1 MKKMMLGIKKIWM
14 LSLLMFLSVSVS
26 VAQNDLAETVRGVVV
41 SGDPTHELIQATIYV
56 EGSKPGIGTVTDEQ
70 GNFTFRVP
78 VGRQKLR
85 FSSVGFLSQEVDI
98 LVNTGKEVVLNVVL
112 EPSFIELQGAEIVA
126 RHDKSRPMNKL
137 SVTGA
142 RTFSTEETFRFAGS
156 LGDPARMVRSFAGVI
171 PANDSRND
179 IIIRGNSP
187 VGVQWSLDG
196 VEIANLNHFN
206 TGIGMTGG
214 QVTLLNTNLLS
225 NSDFHM
231 SAWPASYGNALAGI
245 FDLKMRRGNNKK
257 HEFWAQMGWNGFELG
272 SEGYFS
278 KKSTSSYLVS
288 YRYSIPDLM
297 DKMGFYKGITPKYQD
312 LTMKLDFDLNEK
324 NHLSIIGLWGTS
336 EIGFV
341 MSEVTS
347 VDINEDFL
355 QTTDQRI
362 AIDAKTLIAGATHSV
377 EFTPK
382 TKLTTLFSFVRSDTH
397 MPVDTMSLIQPN
409 SEWQTLWDEN
419 ALEDKYS
426 LHTKLEHRFSYNSL
440 IEAGAKY
447 DLYNVKY
454 LEKESFSDERG
465 FFTNVDE
472 KGYFSLARAYAQYR
486 HNITSKL
493 LLTGGAHGMYLQ
505 LNKTYAVEPRFGLRY
520 TPASKHTLALAGGL
534 YSQMIPRSFYFIRTL
549 NPEGDIE
556 YSNKQLGFMK
566 SAHGDL
572 SYDWAFAPDWHF
584 KVETYYQWL
593 YDIPVKNNPDATY
606 TMLQI
611 GGAGD
616 NVIMREGNLVNKGTG
631 KNYGA
636 EFTIEKFMSKNYY
649 LLFNSTI
656 YRSTYTNGFNKKE
669 WSTIFDGRYLFNL
682 ASGYELPLKKGWTLF
697 ADIKGS
703 LAGGTRYT
711 PVLEDRSRLEH
722 RVVYDNTRIN
732 ELQVRNYFRI
742 DLRIGYRKNW
752 KRLTD
757 ELFVDFQN
765 LTNRKN
771 LYGLFYDINTGT
783 YEEMLLQGFFPM
795 VTYRINFS
803 IGRKK

>member
-1 MKKMMLGIKKIWM
+1 MKKLCVLLLLC
-14 LSLLMFLSVSVS
+14 LSASVSS
-26 VAQNDLAETVRGVVV
+26 AQSGLVETVRGKVV
-41 SGDPTHELIQATIYV
+41 SGDPNNELVQAAIHV
-56 EGSKPGIGTVTDEQ
+56 EGSDPVIGTVTDEA
-70 GNFTFRVP
+70 GNFSFKVP
-78 VGRQKLR
+78 VGRQRLIV
-85 FSSVGFLSQEVDI
+85 SSMGFLSQEIDV
-98 LVNTGKEVVLNVVL
+98 LVNTGKEVMLNVVL
-112 EPSFIELQGAEIVA
+112 EPAFEELTGVEFVA
-126 RHDKSRPMNKL
+126 SRDKSRPINRL

-187 VGVQWSLDG
+187 IGVQWSLDG
-196 VEIANLNHFN
+196 VEVANLNHFN

-245 FDLKMRRGNNKK
+245 FDLKMRKGNDKK
-257 HEFWAQMGWNGFELG
+257 HEFWAQMGFNGIELG

-297 DKMGFYKGITPKYQD
+297 EKMGFYKGITPKYQD

-336 EIGFV
+336 GIEFV
-341 MSEVTS
+341 TSEVTQI
-347 VDINEDFL
+347 DIDANFF
-355 QTTDQRI
+355 QKTDQRI
-362 AIDAKTLIAGATHSV
+362 AVNSKTLIVGATHSV
-377 EFTPK
+377 DFTPK
-382 TKLTTLFSFVRSDTH
+382 TKLTTLFSFVRSDTN

-409 SEWQTLWDEN
+409 AEWKTLWDEN

-426 LHTKLEHRFSYNSL
+426 LHTKLEHRFTYNSS
-440 IEAGAKY
+440 IEAGVKY
-447 DLYNVKY
+447 DLYDVTY

-465 FFTNVDE
+465 LFSNVDE

-493 LLTGGAHGMYLQ
+493 LLTGGVHGMYLH
-505 LNKTYAVEPRFGLRY
+505 LNKTYAIEPRFGLRY
-520 TPASKHTLALAGGL
+520 TPAPKHTLALAGGL

-549 NPEGDIE
+549 TPQGEIE
-556 YSNKQLGFMK
+556 YSNKMLGFMK
-566 SAHGDL
+566 STHADV
-572 SYDWAFAPDWHF
+572 SYDWAFASDWHL
-584 KVETYYQWL
+584 KLETYYQWL
-593 YDIPVKNNPDATY
+593 YNIPVRKDPDATY

-631 KNYGA
+631 QNYGA

-711 PVLEDRSRLEH
+711 PVLEDQSRREH
-722 RVVYDNTRIN
+722 RIVYDNTRIN
-732 ELQVRNYFRI
+732 ELQVRDYFRI

-752 KRLTD
+752 KRVTD
-757 ELFVDFQN
+757 ELFIDFQN

-771 LYGLFYDINTGT
+771 LYGIFYDIETGS
-783 YEEMLLQGFFPM
+783 YKEMLLQGFFPM

-803 IGRKK
+803 ISKKK

>member
-1 MKKMMLGIKKIWM
+1 MKKLCV
-14 LSLLMFLSVSVS
+14 LLLLFLSVSVS
-26 VAQNDLAETVRGVVV
+26 RAQNGLVETVRGKVV
-41 SGDPTHELIQATIYV
+41 SGDPNNELVQAAIHV
-56 EGSKPGIGTVTDEQ
+56 EGSEPVIGTVTDEE
-70 GNFTFRVP
+70 GNFSFKVP
-78 VGRQKLR
+78 VGRQRLIV
-85 FSSVGFLSQEVDI
+85 SSMGFLSQEIDV
-98 LVNTGKEVVLNVVL
+98 LVNTGKEVRLSVVL
-112 EPSFIELQGAEIVA
+112 EPAFEELTGVEFVA
-126 RHDKSRPMNKL
+126 SRDKSRPINRL

-187 VGVQWSLDG
+187 IGVQWMLDG
-196 VEIANLNHFN
+196 VEVANLNHFN
-206 TGIGMTGG
+206 TGVGMTGG

-245 FDLKMRRGNNKK
+245 FDLKMRKGNNKK
-257 HEFWAQMGWNGFELG
+257 HEFWAQMGFNGIELG

-297 DKMGFYKGITPKYQD
+297 EKMGFYKGITPKYQD

-336 EIGFV
+336 GIEFV
-341 MSEVTS
+341 TSEVTT
-347 VDINEDFL
+347 VDLSENFI
-355 QTTDQRI
+355 QKMDQRI
-362 AIDAKTLIAGATHSV
+362 AVNSKTLIVGATHSV
-377 EFTPK
+377 DFTPK
-382 TKLTTLFSFVRSDTH
+382 TKLTTLFSFVRSDTN
-397 MPVDTMSLIQPN
+397 MPVDTMSLIQPDA
-409 SEWQTLWDEN
+409 EWKTLWDES

-426 LHTKLEHRFSYNSL
+426 LHSKIEHRFTYNSL
-440 IEAGAKY
+440 IEAGVKY
-447 DLYNVKY
+447 DLYDVNY
-454 LEKESFSDERG
+454 LEKEAFSDERG
-465 FFTNVDE
+465 LFTNVDE
-472 KGYFSLARAYAQYR
+472 KGHFSLWRAYAQYR

-493 LLTGGAHGMYLQ
+493 LLTGGVHGMYLH
-505 LNKTYAVEPRFGLRY
+505 LNKTYAVEPRLGFRY
-520 TPASKHTLALAGGL
+520 TPAPKHTLALAGGL

-549 NPEGDIE
+549 TPQGEIE
-556 YSNKQLGFMK
+556 FSNKMLGFMK
-566 SAHGDL
+566 SAHIDL

-584 KVETYYQWL
+584 KAETYYQWL
-593 YDIPVKNNPDATY
+593 YNIPVRKDPDATY

-636 EFTIEKFMSKNYY
+636 EFTIEKFMSNNYY

-682 ASGYELPLKKGWTLF
+682 ASGYELPLRKGWTLF

-703 LAGGTRYT
+703 LAGGIRYT
-711 PVLEDRSRLEH
+711 PVLEDQSRMEH
-722 RVVYDNTRIN
+722 RIVYDNTRVN
-732 ELQVRNYFRI
+732 ELQVRDYFRV

-752 KRLTD
+752 KRFTD
-757 ELFVDFQN
+757 ELFIDFQN

-771 LYGLFYDINTGT
+771 LYGLFYDIDTGT

-803 IGRKK
+803 ISKKK

>member
-1 MKKMMLGIKKIWM
+1 MKKLCVLLLLC
-14 LSLLMFLSVSVS
+14 LSASVSS
-26 VAQNDLAETVRGVVV
+26 AQSGLVETVRGKVV
-41 SGDPTHELIQATIYV
+41 SGDPNNELVQAAIHV
-56 EGSKPGIGTVTDEQ
+56 EGSDPVIGTVTDEA
-70 GNFTFRVP
+70 GNFSFKVP
-78 VGRQKLR
+78 VGRQRLIV
-85 FSSVGFLSQEVDI
+85 SSMGFLSQEIDV
-98 LVNTGKEVVLNVVL
+98 LVNTGKEVMLNVVL
-112 EPSFIELQGAEIVA
+112 EPAFEELTGVEFVA
-126 RHDKSRPMNKL
+126 SRDKSRPINRL

-187 VGVQWSLDG
+187 IGVQWSLDG
-196 VEIANLNHFN
+196 VEVANLNHFN

-245 FDLKMRRGNNKK
+245 FDLKMRKGNDKK
-257 HEFWAQMGWNGFELG
+257 HEFWAQMGFNGIELG

-297 DKMGFYKGITPKYQD
+297 EKMGFYKGITPKYQD

-336 EIGFV
+336 GIEFV
-341 MSEVTS
+341 TSEVTQI
-347 VDINEDFL
+347 DIDANFF
-355 QTTDQRI
+355 QKTDQRI
-362 AIDAKTLIAGATHSV
+362 AVNSKTLIVGATHSV
-377 EFTPK
+377 DFTPK
-382 TKLTTLFSFVRSDTH
+382 TKLTTLFSFVRSDTN

-409 SEWQTLWDEN
+409 AEWKTLWDEN

-426 LHTKLEHRFSYNSL
+426 LHTKLEHRFTYNSS
-440 IEAGAKY
+440 IEAGVKY
-447 DLYNVKY
+447 DLYDVTY

-465 FFTNVDE
+465 LFSNVDE

-493 LLTGGAHGMYLQ
+493 LLTGGVHGMYLH
-505 LNKTYAVEPRFGLRY
+505 LNKTYAIEPRFGLRY
-520 TPASKHTLALAGGL
+520 TPAPKHTLALAGGL

-549 NPEGDIE
+549 TPQGEIE
-556 YSNKQLGFMK
+556 YSNKMLGFMK
-566 SAHGDL
+566 STHADV
-572 SYDWAFAPDWHF
+572 SYDWAFASDWHL
-584 KVETYYQWL
+584 KLETYYQWL
-593 YDIPVKNNPDATY
+593 YNIPVRKDPDATY

-631 KNYGA
+631 QNYGA

-682 ASGYELPLKKGWTLF
+682 ASGYELPLKKGWTIF

-711 PVLEDRSRLEH
+711 PVLEDQSRREH
-722 RVVYDNTRIN
+722 RIVYDNTRIN
-732 ELQVRNYFRI
+732 ELQVRDYFRI

-752 KRLTD
+752 KRFTD
-757 ELFVDFQN
+757 ELFIDFQN

-771 LYGLFYDINTGT
+771 LYGIFYDIETGT
-783 YEEMLLQGFFPM
+783 YKEMLLQGFFPM

-803 IGRKK
+803 ISKKK

>member
-1 MKKMMLGIKKIWM
+1 MKKLCVLLLLC
-14 LSLLMFLSVSVS
+14 LSASVSS
-26 VAQNDLAETVRGVVV
+26 AQSGLVETVRGKVV
-41 SGDPTHELIQATIYV
+41 SGDPNNELVQAAIHV
-56 EGSKPGIGTVTDEQ
+56 EGSDPVIGTVTDEA
-70 GNFTFRVP
+70 GNFSFKVP
-78 VGRQKLR
+78 VGRQRLIV
-85 FSSVGFLSQEVDI
+85 SSMGFLSQEIDV
-98 LVNTGKEVVLNVVL
+98 LVNTGKEVMLNVVL
-112 EPSFIELQGAEIVA
+112 EPAFEELTGVEFVA
-126 RHDKSRPMNKL
+126 SRDKSRPINRL

-187 VGVQWSLDG
+187 IGVQWSLDG
-196 VEIANLNHFN
+196 VEVANLNHFN

-245 FDLKMRRGNNKK
+245 FDLKMRKGNDKK
-257 HEFWAQMGWNGFELG
+257 HEFWAQMGFNGIELG

-297 DKMGFYKGITPKYQD
+297 EKMGFYKGITPKYQD

-336 EIGFV
+336 GIEFV
-341 MSEVTS
+341 TSEVTQI
-347 VDINEDFL
+347 DIDANFF
-355 QTTDQRI
+355 QKTDQRI
-362 AIDAKTLIAGATHSV
+362 AVNSKTLIVGATHSV
-377 EFTPK
+377 DFTPK
-382 TKLTTLFSFVRSDTH
+382 TKLTTLFSFVRSDTN

-409 SEWQTLWDEN
+409 AEWKTLWDEN

-426 LHTKLEHRFSYNSL
+426 LHTKLEHRFTYNSS
-440 IEAGAKY
+440 IEAGVKY
-447 DLYNVKY
+447 DLYDVTY

-465 FFTNVDE
+465 LFSNVDE

-493 LLTGGAHGMYLQ
+493 LLTGGVHGMYLH
-505 LNKTYAVEPRFGLRY
+505 LNKTYAIEPRFGLRY
-520 TPASKHTLALAGGL
+520 TPAPKHTLALAGGL

-549 NPEGDIE
+549 TPQGEIE
-556 YSNKQLGFMK
+556 YSNKMLGFMK
-566 SAHGDL
+566 STHADV
-572 SYDWAFAPDWHF
+572 SYDWAFASDWHL
-584 KVETYYQWL
+584 KLETYYQWL
-593 YDIPVKNNPDATY
+593 YNIPVRKDPDATY

-631 KNYGA
+631 QNYGA

-682 ASGYELPLKKGWTLF
+682 ASGYELPLKKGWTIF

-711 PVLEDRSRLEH
+711 PVLEDQSRREH
-722 RVVYDNTRIN
+722 RIVYDNTRIN
-732 ELQVRNYFRI
+732 ELQVRDYFRI

-752 KRLTD
+752 KRVTD
-757 ELFVDFQN
+757 EL
-765 LTNRKN
+765 LRRAP
-771 LYGLFYDINTGT
+771 IRRCC
-783 YEEMLLQGFFPM
+783 
-795 VTYRINFS
+795 YRAFS
-803 IGRKK
+803 QW

>member
-1 MKKMMLGIKKIWM
+1 MKQLYVLLLLL
-14 LSLLMFLSVSVS
+14 LSASVSM
-26 VAQNDLAETVRGVVV
+26 AQNELVETVRGKVV
-41 SGDPTHELIQATIYV
+41 SGDPNNELIQASIYV
-56 EGSKPGIGTVTDEQ
+56 EGSEPIIGTVTDAT
-70 GNFTFRVP
+70 GNFSFKVP
-78 VGRQKLR
+78 VGRRKIII
-85 FSSVGFLSQEVDI
+85 SSVGFLAQEIDV
-98 LVNTGKEVVLNVVL
+98 LVNAGKEVMLSVIL
-112 EPSFIELQGAEIVA
+112 EPVFEELTGVEFVA
-126 RHDKSRPMNKL
+126 SRDKSRPINRL
-137 SVTGA
+137 SVTGG

-187 VGVQWSLDG
+187 IGVQWSLDG
-196 VEIANLNHFN
+196 VEVPNLNHFN
-206 TGIGMTGG
+206 TGVGMTGG

-245 FDLKMRRGNNKK
+245 FDLKMRKGNNKK
-257 HEFWAQMGWNGFELG
+257 HEFWAQMGFNGVELG

-278 KKSTSSYLVS
+278 KKSTSSYLIS

-297 DKMGFYKGITPKYQD
+297 EKMGFYKGIAPKYQD
-312 LTMKLDFDLNEK
+312 ITVKLDFDLNEK
-324 NHLSIIGLWGTS
+324 NHLSIIGLYGTS
-336 EIGFV
+336 GIKFV
-341 MSEVTS
+341 ASEVTQ
-347 VDINEDFL
+347 VDIGEEFL
-355 QTTDQRI
+355 QKTDQRV
-362 AIDAKTLIAGATHSV
+362 AINAKTLVVGATHSV
-377 EFTPK
+377 DFTPK
-382 TKLTTLFSFVRSDTH
+382 TKLTTLFSLVRSDTH
-397 MPVDTMSLIQPN
+397 MPVDTMSLVEPGAD
-409 SEWQTLWDEN
+409 WKTLWDES

-426 LHTKLEHRFSYNSL
+426 LHTKLEHRFSYNSS
-440 IEAGAKY
+440 IEGGVKY
-447 DLYNVKY
+447 DLYNVNY
-454 LEKESFSDERG
+454 LEKQSFSDDRG
-465 FFTNVDE
+465 LFTNVDE

-486 HNITSKL
+486 HNLTSKL
-493 LLTGGAHGMYLQ
+493 LLTGGVHGMYLH
-505 LNKTYAVEPRFGLRY
+505 LNKSYAVEPRLGLRY
-520 TPASKHTLALAGGL
+520 TPAPKHTFALAGGL

-549 NPEGDIE
+549 TPQGGID
-556 YSNKQLGFMK
+556 YSNKMLGFMK
-566 SAHGDL
+566 SAHGDF
-572 SYDWAFAPDWHF
+572 SYDWAFAPDWHL

-593 YDIPVKNNPDATY
+593 YNIPVKNDPDETY

-656 YRSTYTNGFNKKE
+656 YRSTFTNGFNKKE

-711 PVLEDRSRLEH
+711 PVLENQSRIEH
-722 RVVYDNTRIN
+722 RIVIDNTRIN
-732 ELQVRNYFRI
+732 ELQVRDYFRI

-752 KRLTD
+752 KRVTE
-757 ELFVDFQN
+757 ELFIDFQN

-771 LYGLFYDINTGT
+771 LYGLFYDIETGT
-783 YEEMLLQGFFPM
+783 YNEMLLQGFSPM
-795 VTYRINFS
+795 ITYRLNFS
-803 IGRKK
+803 ISKKK